1 MAKQKGRGR
10 VFVVSAPSGSGKTTL
25 CDRLVKKDRSLIQ
38 SVSMTTRRPRRGER
52 NKRDYFFVTEKKFK
66 DTIRKNGFLEWARN
80 FGCFYGTPRKFVIDK
95 LKKDRDVILSIDV
108 QGAMQV
114 KKICL
119 PAVFIFIA
127 PPSFNELKKRLKKRN
142 TEHHTSITKRLLV
155 AKRELKYI
163 PKYDY
168 VVVNDSIKKAL
179 AKLKAIILKERER
192 H

>member
-1 MAKQKGRGR
+1 MAKRRGR
-10 VFVVSAPSGSGKTTL
+10 IFVVSAPSGSGKTTL
-25 CDRLVKKDRSLIQ
+25 CDRLVKKDRSLVQ

-66 DTIRKNGFLEWARN
+66 DTIRKNGFLEWAGN
-80 FGCFYGTPRKFVIDK
+80 FGHLYGTPRKFVAGK
-95 LKKDRDVILSIDV
+95 LKKGKDVILSIDV

-114 KKICL
+114 KKTC
-119 PAVFIFIA
+119 PNAAFIFIA
-127 PPSFNELKKRLKKRN
+127 PPSLGELKKRLKKRN
-142 TEHHTSITKRLLV
+142 TEHHTSIAKRLSV

-179 AKLKAIILKERER
+179 AKLKAVILKEREKQ
-192 H
+192 